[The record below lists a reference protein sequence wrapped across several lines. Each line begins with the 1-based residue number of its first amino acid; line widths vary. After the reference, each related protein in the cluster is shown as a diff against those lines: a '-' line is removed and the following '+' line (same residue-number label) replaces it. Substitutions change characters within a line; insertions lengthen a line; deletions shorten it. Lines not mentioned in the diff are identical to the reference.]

1 MSTLPPSVRLETGQG
16 GLPVVRVT
24 APGSSA
30 EIYLHGAH
38 LTSWVP
44 QGQQP
49 VVWLSA
55 ESRFDTS
62 AAIRGGVPICFP
74 WFGARTGHPE
84 APQHGFAR
92 LSDWTL
98 VDAEEQGDD
107 VVVRLRL
114 TDSEATRSSAWPY
127 LFEATFTAVVGAQLS
142 MTLEVVNRDTTEFT
156 FEEALHTYL
165 AVGDVRS
172 TEVTGLEGTAY
183 VDRPS
188 GPDPLPGEPG
198 PVRFTGPTDRIY
210 LATTARTTVRDEV
223 GGRSIGITKDGSA
236 TTVVWNPWTDNARA
250 MTDFGDDEWTRM
262 VCVETCNVR
271 DDGVLLEPDQTHTMS
286 ARLEVSAVSTP

>member
-1 MSTLPPSVRLETGQG
+1 MSTQPPSVRFETGQG

-98 VDAEEQGDD
+98 VDAEE
-107 VVVRLRL
+107 L
-114 TDSEATRSSAWPY
+114 ATLMDTLHY
-127 LFEATFTAVVGAQLS
+127 EVLCGVGAR
-142 MTLEVVNRDTTEFT
+142 VPR
-156 FEEALHTYL
+156 
-165 AVGDVRS
+165 
-172 TEVTGLEGTAY
+172 
-183 VDRPS
+183 
-188 GPDPLPGEPG
+188 
-198 PVRFTGPTDRIY
+198 
-210 LATTARTTVRDEV
+210 
-223 GGRSIGITKDGSA
+223 
-236 TTVVWNPWTDNARA
+236 
-250 MTDFGDDEWTRM
+250 
-262 VCVETCNVR
+262 
-271 DDGVLLEPDQTHTMS
+271 LLVP
-286 ARLEVSAVSTP
+286 